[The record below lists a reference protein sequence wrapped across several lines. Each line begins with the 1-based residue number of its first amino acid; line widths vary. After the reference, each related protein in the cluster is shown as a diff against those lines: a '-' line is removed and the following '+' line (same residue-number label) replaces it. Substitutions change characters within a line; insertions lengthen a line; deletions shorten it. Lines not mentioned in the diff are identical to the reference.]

1 MKKPVIFISAV
12 FLALCLAGC
21 SGKAEVAG
29 VPDIN
34 LISGLF
40 TEKGYTEERILE
52 ELSGQSNVSLAEAW
66 GTPDCMLFGLWGD
79 IWDLGDNSG
88 KYITVYYDSGG
99 VVESIIIAEKSK

>member
-1 MKKPVIFISAV
+1 MKKPVIFISA
-12 FLALCLAGC
+12 FFPALCLAGC
-21 SGKAEVAG
+21 SGKADI
-29 VPDIN
+29 PDMATIN
-34 LISGLF
+34 GLV
-40 TEKGYTEERILE
+40 TEKGYTEEDILK